1 MDNVTSMPPRRRPPA
16 LALLL
21 CLALLA
27 AAAAPALA
35 SGGGGSSGPPSTVL
49 AMEPFMINLADEGGK
64 RYLKVTISVDLREE
78 PRKKALEE
86 RLPIARDSILLLLS
100 SKTVKDVSTLEGKLT
115 LRDEIR
121 RLVARTIGA
130 PERQPVVYFTDFF
143 IQ

>member
-1 MDNVTSMPPRRRPPA
+1 MA
-16 LALLL
+16 LV
-21 CLALLA
+21 LAFA
-27 AAAAPALA
+27 CASPALA
-35 SGGGGSSGPPSTVL
+35 SGGGGHGGGGESGKPPSTVL
-49 AMEPFMINLADEGGK
+49 ALEPFMINLADEGGK
-64 RYLKVTISVDLREE
+64 RYLKVTIAVDLREE

-100 SKTVKDVSTLEGKLT
+100 SKTVKDVSTLEGKLA

-130 PERQPVVYFTDFF
+130 PERQPVIYFTDFF

>member
-1 MDNVTSMPPRRRPPA
+1 M
-16 LALLL
+16 ALLM
-21 CLALLA
+21 ALLMSLA
-27 AAAAPALA
+27 CATPALA
-35 SGGGGSSGPPSTVL
+35 SGGGGGGGSSGPPSTVL
-49 AMEPFMINLADEGGK
+49 ALEPFMINLADDGGK
-64 RYLKVTISVDLREE
+64 RYLKVTVAVDLREE

-100 SKTVKDVSTLEGKLT
+100 SKTVKDVSTLEGKLA